1 MLLKQYMA
9 WIEMRSN
16 DPDLY
21 AEISNPGIDQALDIL
36 EQQQQLVIPRQV
48 GSKIVE
54 TLKETKNQPTIETCL
69 PDNIIIDP
77 SCNGD
82 LDKAEYIGER
92 FKSSMST

>member
-1 MLLKQYMA
+1 MLYKQYLS
-9 WIEMRSN
+9 WIDLRN
-16 DPDLY
+16 KNRDLY
-21 AEISNPGIDQALDIL
+21 AEIQNPGIDQALDIL

-77 SCNGD
+77 CCNG
-82 LDKAEYIGER
+82 G
-92 FKSSMST
+92 SG